1 MVSVTG
7 DRHLGKA
14 ITPRLPGDLRDRGR
28 LAARSAG
35 VTLTAVVV
43 AFVRWYVRDTDE
55 LPERPPRSPA
65 S

>member
-14 ITPRLPGDLRDRGR
+14 ITPRLPGDLRGRGR
-28 LAARSAG
+28 RAAQS
-35 VTLTAVVV
+35 VNTSLSAVVV